1 MEFKIDLGYNP
12 IIKLTNEPLV
22 LPVTEPIYLN
32 IGSSTYTDLTIR
44 AIVKCNKKQ
53 MQYSVLQNFPID
65 ITNMLSA
72 GVLEITFK
80 SLINGK
86 VAKSWECMPIAVT
99 EVTPDFK
106 LYDLY
111 QSLEKRI
118 TALEKAHEIIL

>member
-1 MEFKIDLGYNP
+1 MEFRIDLSYNP

-22 LPVTEPIYLN
+22 LPATEPICLN
-32 IGSSTYTDLTIR
+32 ISSTTYTDLTLR
-44 AIVKCNKKQ
+44 LNVKCNKKQ
-53 MQYSVLQNFPID
+53 MQYSVLTNFPID

-72 GVLEITFK
+72 GVLEI
-80 SLINGK
+80 SLQSFVNGK
-86 VAKSWECMPIAVT
+86 VVKTWECMPIVV
-99 EVTPDFK
+99 EQVTPDFK

>member
-1 MEFKIDLGYNP
+1 
-12 IIKLTNEPLV
+12 
-22 LPVTEPIYLN
+22 
-32 IGSSTYTDLTIR
+32 
-44 AIVKCNKKQ
+44 

-72 GVLEITFK
+72 GILEITFK